1 MKNIPQL
8 NGKVYPDKS
17 FTIGIVPRTKPK
29 SQDRTWIRS
38 LREVVDP
45 RTPALADWYVGSTFI
60 GGKFVGL
67 DENIDTK
74 ENNCELR
81 EISEHDKEIYREM
94 DKVTDGDYSNF
105 YEAEPPSIAPLFIE
119 SPKSSR
125 KARKPYGENGITN
138 YGKKVVRNSAIL
150 LEKKYGKHRL
160 GFVTCT
166 LPGVDEV
173 LCKLAISKWSEI
185 CRRFYQKVKRQ
196 LEKISQPFIYTG
208 VTEIQEN
215 RFKKYGVPAPHLH
228 FVYVCRSSARDV
240 YWLYICQLHRA
251 WNEALGECLSGV
263 GAAKPWEF
271 GTVLGSVHAKRV
283 QKSASAYL
291 GKYISKGCTVV
302 EAMKEAGYSEFP
314 KQWWTASMQMKK
326 MFKESIVYLSLHTCN
341 AIFYH
346 AAELVKAGVLL
357 NYSYVGVDIC
367 GQTRTLGIAGIM
379 TNDTYIACKSG

>member
-17 FTIGIVPRTKPK
+17 FTIGIVPRKKSK
-29 SQDRTWIRS
+29 SQDRAWIRS
-38 LREVVDP
+38 LREVIDA
-45 RTPALADWYVGSTFI
+45 RTPALADWYVGSTSI
-60 GGKFVGL
+60 GGKFVSM

-74 ENNCELR
+74 ENYCELR

-94 DKVTDGDYSNF
+94 EKVKDSDYSNF
-105 YEAEPPSIAPLFIE
+105 YEAEPPSTTPLFIE

-125 KARKPYGENGITN
+125 KSRKPYGENGITN

-150 LEKKYGKHRL
+150 LEQKYGKHRL

-173 LCKLAISKWSEI
+173 LCKLAIEKWSEI

-196 LEKISQPFIYTG
+196 LQKISQPFIYTG

-215 RFKKYGVPAPHLH
+215 RFKKHGIPAPHLH

-251 WNEALGECLSGV
+251 WNEAIGECLSGV
-263 GAAKPWEF
+263 GAAKPWVF

-302 EAMKEAGYSEFP
+302 EAMKDAGYTIFP

-326 MFKESIVYLSLHTCN
+326 MFKESIIHLPLHTCRALFDN
-341 AIFYH
+341 AQLL
-346 AAELVKAGVLL
+346 AEAKIIL
-357 NYSYVGVDIC
+357 NYRYVYIELSGIERRV
-367 GQTRTLGIAGIM
+367 GIAGIM
-379 TNDTYIACKSG
+379 SDDLYDEMLN